1 MSRSEKTRQIILK
14 LKEVKYE
21 RNLSDPQIHRMV
33 TDKGFNVS
41 LSSVVRVFKEG
52 SEDQGFR
59 YEDTIQPIAI
69 TLLETDEP
77 PKEVSGVEET
87 QAEALR
93 QLVQLKNSIIA
104 EKDDTIA
111 YLKEQLA
118 AKEDRLHK
126 QDTLLAERREFIYDK
141 DRTIAE
147 LRKEV
152 KSQNRLRAFLVLVI
166 IAMLLVIIAAL
177 IVDMMNPN
185 MGFFWLENAAA
196 WVASHSGV
204 AGSVDSASRAFFM

>member
-59 YEDTIQPIAI
+59 YEDTIQPIAAH
-69 TLLETDEP
+69 LLETDEP
-77 PKEVSGVEET
+77 PKETTGAEE
-87 QAEALR
+87 AEAEAMR

-104 EKDDTIA
+104 EKDAQIA
-111 YLKEQLA
+111 ELKELVSFRGSRMQQL
-118 AKEDRLHK
+118 DS
-126 QDTLLAERREFIYDK
+126 LLAERRNFIMDK

-147 LRKEV
+147 QKKEIKHLQSV
-152 KSQNRLRAFLVLVI
+152 RALLTMVI
-166 IAMLLVIIAAL
+166 IALLLLVVFAL
-177 IVDMMNPN
+177 LVDRLNPGA
-185 MGFFWLENAAA
+185 GFFWLEDAAA
-196 WVASHSGV
+196 KVFGSGNL
-204 AGSVDSASRAFFM
+204 AGNLPLNVDLL